1 MIADG
6 YAGYNGVNPI
16 ARQSCLA
23 HLIRKAKEI
32 KKQIL
37 LCEQKYQDKRAITFC
52 DDIKDLFKQACQIGQ
67 KVKSSN
73 TEGNNAGKYKRKLQR
88 RLKKLGKT
96 PFQIKMLKI

>member
-37 LCEQKYQDKRAITFC
+37 LSEQKYQDKRAMAFC
-52 DDIKDLFKQACQIGQ
+52 IPRI
-67 KVKSSN
+67 S
-73 TEGNNAGKYKRKLQR
+73 
-88 RLKKLGKT
+88 
-96 PFQIKMLKI
+96 